1 MGWVAGPGGDGTHGG
16 AVDLAGEGLDGDRE
30 TLDAAGGEPT
40 RAVEGRGETSGE
52 SSGRSPLRPVGG
64 DKTCVGRGCCVTE
77 SPWHVVR

>member
-1 MGWVAGPGGDGTHGG
+1 MVHNTKRSPTRSCDGTHGG
-16 AVDLAGEGLDGDRE
+16 ALDLAGEGLDGDRE

-64 DKTCVGRGCCVTE
+64 DKTCRTARRAG
-77 SPWHVVR
+77 VR